1 MINVRGGINFLHNP
15 GQSTGTNGIQLG
27 NHDVSNQYGMHN
39 LFIRCWNSLG
49 FSDNNNLTNMF
60 ADVRRGRWVM
70 KGALYQN
77 TATPPST
84 FSMNFDGEDE
94 IYNSGYSREL
104 AVDSVLNLKTGVY
117 VDNDGECC
125 SAIYGG
131 YSELITTEYQ
141 DEDGYVTTHLN
152 HEALN
157 ASLVVTCQEQQ
168 KLIKALQKELNDIK
182 EYLKI
187 T

>member
-1 MINVRGGINFLHNP
+1 
-15 GQSTGTNGIQLG
+15 
-27 NHDVSNQYGMHN
+27 
-39 LFIRCWNSLG
+39 
-49 FSDNNNLTNMF
+49 
-60 ADVRRGRWVM
+60 M

-77 TATPPST
+77 TQTPPAT

-94 IYNSGYSREL
+94 VYNSGYRREL
-104 AVDSVLNLKTGVY
+104 AVESIMNLKTGVY

-141 DEDGYVTTHLN
+141 DEYGEITTHLN

-168 KLIKALQKELNDIK
+168 KLIEALQKELNAIK
-182 EYLKI
+182 EYLNVA
-187 T
+187 